1 MKVGIA
7 VVAFVLAL
15 GGLLGPGAATRAGAQ
30 AAPAQ
35 RFDWQTLGEK
45 TYDTYCSG
53 CHQPGGRGLAG
64 AFPPLAGHAPQ
75 ILARPGGRAYIARAV
90 LFGLTGA
97 IEVDG
102 NTFDGVMPPW
112 SSLTDDQVAAVIDR
126 VLTAWGNDA
135 GLPKDFTPILPPE
148 IAAARADNLT
158 SEQVYA
164 MREPGGKQPNE
175 AAPVAPAF
183 TQTQAD
189 RGEAAYDHSC
199 LDCHGSTLDNGE
211 FGGPP
216 LKGASFAKRWSAANV
231 AALFSFMKAK
241 MPADRPGNLN
251 DETYADL
258 TAYILSQNGY
268 QPGDRELASDVNAQQ
283 AMRLRK

>member
-7 VVAFVLAL
+7 AAALALAL
-15 GGLLGPGAATRAGAQ
+15 GGLLGPGAATRARAQ
-30 AAPAQ
+30 AAAADG
-35 RFDWQTLGEK
+35 FHWQTLGAK
-45 TYDTYCSG
+45 TYDTYCGG
-53 CHQPGGRGLAG
+53 CHQPTGRGLAG
-64 AFPPLAGHAPQ
+64 AFPPLAGHAPE
-75 ILARPGGRAYIARAV
+75 ILARPDGRAYIARVV
-90 LFGLTGA
+90 LFGLNGA
-97 IEVDG
+97 IKVDG
-102 NTFDGVMPPW
+102 DTFDGVMPPW
-112 SSLTDDQVAAVIDR
+112 SSLADDQVAAVIDQ

-135 GLPKDFTPILPPE
+135 HLPKDFKPILPAE

-164 MREPGGKQPNE
+164 MREPGGQKQS
-175 AAPVAPAF
+175 AVAQIAPAF
-183 TQTQAD
+183 TQEQAD

-216 LKGASFAKRWSAANV
+216 LKGGSFVKRWSAANV

-268 QPGDRELASDVNAQQ
+268 QPGDKELAPDVNAQQ
-283 AMRLRK
+283 AMRLSK